1 MELLTPAI
9 GLLFWMLVVFVIL
22 VVILRVAA
30 WKPIMNGLKERE
42 HQIQS
47 ALDLAEKTRAD
58 MAKLQSDNEKL
69 LIEARA
75 ERDSILKAAK
85 ESADRLIAEAK
96 DRASIEGKRIIEDAR
111 EAINNE
117 RVAIVAQMKK
127 EIVTISL
134 DIAEKVLR
142 KELGDKSA
150 QEKLVTDLAKEARLN

>member
-96 DRASIEGKRIIEDAR
+96 DRAGIEGKRIIEDAR

-142 KELGDKSA
+142 KELGDKAA
-150 QEKLVTDLAKEARLN
+150 QEKLVGDLAKEARLN

>member
-9 GLLFWMLVVFVIL
+9 GLIFWMLVVFGIL

-30 WKPIMNGLKERE
+30 WKPIMNGLRERE
-42 HQIQS
+42 QQIQS
-47 ALDLAEKTRAD
+47 ALDMAEKTRAD
-58 MAKLQSDNEKL
+58 MAKLQSDNQKL
-69 LIEARA
+69 LEEARA

-85 ESADRLIAEAK
+85 ESADRIIAESKEKAT
-96 DRASIEGKRIIEDAR
+96 IEGKRIIEDAR

-117 RVAIVAQMKK
+117 RAALVSQMRK

-142 KELGDKSA
+142 KELSDKTT
-150 QEKLVTDLAKEARLN
+150 QEKLVADLAKEARLN